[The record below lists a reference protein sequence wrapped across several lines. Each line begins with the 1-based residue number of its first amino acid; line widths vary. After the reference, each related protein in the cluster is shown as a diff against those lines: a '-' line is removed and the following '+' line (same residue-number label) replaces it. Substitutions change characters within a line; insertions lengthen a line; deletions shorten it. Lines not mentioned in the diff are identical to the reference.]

1 MFWAVYI
8 TRFSWRGTNGVHM
21 WVTRSKE
28 SLHGVS
34 MLLTKTGWLSPR
46 PAVQRTPEPVEA
58 KRGGREYNR
67 WQSGYKKPAGLHNIF
82 HRLEPPL
89 GASSMASLNL
99 DRCLNIPDD
108 YQGGTQFDHDGP
120 FLKTLY
126 IVRLPDKSL
135 LHPKPLWRLDRQR
148 DDPLR
153 ADHGQNWEA
162 GQGLLLRHARAGQ
175 VCLLIGQPW
184 TNEPNPTNPI
194 YP

>member
-21 WVTRSKE
+21 WLTRSKE

-108 YQGGTQFDHDGP
+108 YQGRTRFDHCGVFEDA
-120 FLKTLY
+120 LYCQATRQISSASQTIMKT
-126 IVRLPDKSL
+126 RSPTWWS
-135 LHPKPLWRLDRQR
+135 PTGWSWTE
-148 DDPLR
+148 LR
-153 ADHGQNWEA
+153 SWPGTASTTCSG
-162 GQGLLLRHARAGQ
+162 RAG
-175 VCLLIGQPW
+175 LSSHWSTLNEW
-184 TNEPNPTNPI
+184 T
-194 YP
+194 